1 MNDNQI
7 LVSFSNV
14 HLGGG
19 RHILHLEL
27 KLFYISSMGV
37 YVMGDCTLNLNRL
50 NWKRD
55 KLLVVFVKIGGLC
68 FDKVVLTCE
77 IYKANSTN

>member
-50 NWKRD
+50 N
-55 KLLVVFVKIGGLC
+55 
-68 FDKVVLTCE
+68 
-77 IYKANSTN
+77 